1 MGVVQAKELPLRRT
15 VHFDH
20 VPIDRYEELITRYRL
35 LMNCVKKV
43 RENPNDACLRNKFAV
58 MATQYLD
65 KGHSNINVTQEE
77 AHHQRVKTVVALIE
91 ELCPD
96 RDDLPEEQVTA
107 RARMLCE
114 VCSLSEYS

>member
-1 MGVVQAKELPLRRT
+1 MGSVQAKEAPLSRR

-20 VPIDRYEELITRYRL
+20 VPIDRYEQLIARYRL
-35 LMNCVKKV
+35 LMNCVKQV
-43 RENPNDACLRNKFAV
+43 RENPNDSCLRNKFAV

-77 AHHQRVKTVVALIE
+77 AHHRRVKTVVALID

-107 RARMLCE
+107 RARMSWE
-114 VCSLSEYS
+114 VFRMESF